1 MSPFQLIQ
9 AERDRQD
16 IKWGPQNHSQ
26 IIWLGILAEE
36 FGELAKE
43 VNELHFRPTDHI
55 QAPGCFVVEQKKI
68 LEAELIQTAAVCVA
82 MLESLWRNGK

>member
-1 MSPFQLIQ
+1 MNPDPILKLIK

-26 IIWLGILAEE
+26 IVWLGILAEE

-43 VNELHFRPTDHI
+43 VNEVHFRTGNKTH
-55 QAPGCFVVEQKKI
+55 
-68 LEAELIQTAAVCVA
+68 LEAELVQTSAVCVA